1 MDKYINAYII
11 LDVDSQRVL
20 GKLFS
25 IPHIGGMILINKRF
39 FPEGGGLNT
48 KDTEA
53 WVIHE
58 SLPGALHEMHQI
70 HFFVLSHP
78 SLC

>member
-53 WVIHE
+53 
-58 SLPGALHEMHQI
+58 
-70 HFFVLSHP
+70 
-78 SLC
+78 